1 MLKMTVAD
9 SYLIIVAANLY
20 TAVAISDRVGSLR
33 PFGLMFFCRYHHHS
47 KWKKM
52 TKTKNRNRVASVV
65 LLSWWYHHQQC
76 YLNCAQQQLMMT
88 IWLLSVV
95 VNFLAD
101 KRLQM
106 KQKTAQECDCGNDC
120 AWKETM
126 KRLCVWSSH
135 AQVVTACCNAQLMQG
150 TSNITNSLKKKKC
163 VTRDSL
169 KREKIRS
176 VW

>member
-1 MLKMTVAD
+1 MILFVVSVAMESEERCSNDLD
-9 SYLIIVAANLY
+9 SSTIWKGP
-20 TAVAISDRVGSLR
+20 AVLMDRWGGRRSLHLHYPSSSSSLLLSSSEADPPLR
-33 PFGLMFFCRYHHHS
+33 PVPS
-47 KWKKM
+47 K
-52 TKTKNRNRVASVV
+52 NLV
-65 LLSWWYHHQQC
+65 LFVRKS
-76 YLNCAQQQLMMT
+76 QQQLMMT